1 MDKKTDIM
9 KKPQIQVYISPLN
22 KTWNWIGEW
31 RPNLTMSEDLT

>member
-9 KKPQIQVYISPLN
+9 KKPQIQVYISPL